1 MAVALSRLLV
11 NGVLLAIP
19 IGASLGVLFGIDA
32 YRSNHGQAA
41 LFSGDTDGTGSG
53 GSTGSG
59 GTVTNNGVNSTNYCQ
74 LSYGITPA
82 STGEQ
87 FTLNPNQW
95 GVTDSTSGALCMN
108 ITTFN
113 NETYPTKTTAPE
125 FSVTW
130 QFDPGPETA
139 PVHAFPNIMVDG
151 VLPIELEKMTEIAMD
166 FRWTYGVGDTPAEST
181 NTTDLTA
188 NSVNFNVAVD
198 MFFDSDKTAAQN
210 STKAKYEVMVWFAKI
225 GDSTQPN
232 GNQTTTTRKLNGATF
247 DLWSG
252 TNDVEQY
259 VLTWVATN
267 VTDTF
272 TGDIYPLI
280 TDLYELSGDNYPSST
295 DYMGIFSYGSEVFS
309 SDKKVTFW
317 SPKLSIDIQK

>member
-1 MAVALSRLLV
+1 MAVVLSLLV
-11 NGVLLAIP
+11 QAVLVAIP
-19 IGASLGVLFGIDA
+19 IGGSLGVLFGIDA

-41 LFSGDTDGTGSG
+41 LFSGDTDGNGSG

-59 GTVTNNGVNSTNYCQ
+59 GSSATNNGVNHSIYCQ
-74 LSYGITPA
+74 LSYGITP
-82 STGEQ
+82 STTGEQ

-108 ITTFN
+108 VTTFN

-125 FSVTW
+125 FSITW

-139 PVHAFPNIMVDG
+139 PVHAFPNIMVDD
-151 VLPIELEKMTEIAMD
+151 VLPIALDKMTKIAMD
-166 FRWTYGVGDTPAEST
+166 FRWTYGVGDTPVENT
-181 NTTDLTA
+181 NTSDLTA
-188 NSVNFNVAVD
+188 NSVNVNVAVD

-210 STKAKYEVMVWFAKI
+210 STKAKYEVMVWFARI
-225 GDSTQPN
+225 GDATQPN
-232 GNQTTTTRKLNGATF
+232 GNQTSTSRKVGDTTF

-252 TNDVEQY
+252 TNDVNQN
-259 VLTWVATN
+259 VLTWVASE
-267 VTDTF
+267 VTGTF
-272 TGDIYPLI
+272 NGDLYPLI
-280 TDLYELSGDNYPSST
+280 TDLYELSGDDYPSST

-309 SDKKVTFW
+309 SDKNVTFW